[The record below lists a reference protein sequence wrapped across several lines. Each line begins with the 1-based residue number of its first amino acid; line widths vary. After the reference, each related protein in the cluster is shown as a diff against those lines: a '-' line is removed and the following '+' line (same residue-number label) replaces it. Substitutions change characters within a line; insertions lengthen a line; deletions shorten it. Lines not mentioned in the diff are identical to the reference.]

1 MSETMLTA
9 SSVYCICF
17 LFWKFDAKPAAATM
31 SMMTYCTM
39 VTLDEAQNESAS
51 GAVSVRL
58 HCSMFTAYF
67 WKGKMAE

>member
-1 MSETMLTA
+1 MEMA
-9 SSVYCICF
+9 SRPYF
-17 LFWKFDAKPAAATM
+17 LFLSFMKLLAKPAAATT

-39 VTLDEAQNESAS
+39 VTDGLAQNESCAGS
-51 GAVSVRL
+51 VSVRL

>member
-1 MSETMLTA
+1 MKL
-9 SSVYCICF
+9 
-17 LFWKFDAKPAAATM
+17 LAKPAAATT

-39 VTLDEAQNESAS
+39 VTDGLAQNESCAGS
-51 GAVSVRL
+51 VSVRL

>member
-1 MSETMLTA
+1 MLTA
-9 SSVYCICF
+9 NKLNLLALF
-17 LFWKFDAKPAAATM
+17 FWKLEAKPAAATT

-39 VTLDEAQNESAS
+39 VTLDEAQNELAS

-58 HCSMFTAYF
+58 HCSMLTAYF